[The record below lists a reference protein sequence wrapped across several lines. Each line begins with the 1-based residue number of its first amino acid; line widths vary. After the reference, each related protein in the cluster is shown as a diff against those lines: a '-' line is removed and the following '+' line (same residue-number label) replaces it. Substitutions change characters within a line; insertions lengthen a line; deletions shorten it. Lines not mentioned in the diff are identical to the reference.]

1 MVWGV
6 TDRRNGVHV
15 QLDLPFPAF
24 SFSFQY
30 TRWHYP
36 ACQLTAVDSLDLQLT
51 MSKGDRVDFFVKFVE
66 VNGQQTDLAAKAY
79 EAIMALQSEK
89 YLKTIDEETALQL
102 DHNDKSLFV
111 FSSFSTPAFQHCK
124 ELGCRVVSPLV
135 VLFCLQQQRCVPKAE
150 LPVYNMA
157 MADVTTSCTSLDK
170 EARASVMDLV
180 QLMGGRVYRD
190 LSVSVTHLVAGEVGS
205 KKYLVAASLGKPI
218 VLPSWVKTCW
228 ERSQDSLFRHTDLPI
243 KDYLCPVL
251 RGCTICVTGLS
262 TVERKEVQRLCQQH
276 GARYTGQLKMNECT
290 HLIVSEPTGQKYEC
304 ARKWNIFCVSLHW
317 LFDSIEK
324 GFCQDESRYTVERGS
339 LKASKPHTSTPT
351 GTSKKKEE
359 GASFLGLSHISVNTS
374 VTVNDTAM
382 TNASVSRLDTPD
394 PIDALDISV
403 CTSDDLLDG
412 CKLFLCGLPEKR
424 LEKLRRLVNMVGG
437 LRFNQA
443 SEELTHVVMGEIH
456 QDILTFLVKA
466 THRPYVVTVQWLID
480 SFSRGSRLPEGDY
493 HHPACLP
500 LVPEAVSM
508 STPRA
513 STCRTTSEAPKASEP
528 ATPRHRKAEDDMLSQ
543 YMDEDPTVLEMPPPN
558 DTSSSSMRPSATSV
572 IGADSTIQES
582 SQAGLFAGKRFL
594 LVGFAVEVE
603 AQLSMLVT
611 ENCGK
616 VLVGRT
622 RAVADYAVVPLLG
635 CEVEATVDEVVTDTW
650 LAMCVEQQ
658 CVLDVASHP
667 LFTPVPVMQGRFP
680 LSDCV
685 LSVSQFTGAERESL
699 VELAKHLGAS
709 VQDYFVRMANQR
721 KGMLASTHLVLQI
734 PEGTKYQAA
743 QKWGLPAVT
752 LRWVL
757 ESARTGLRV
766 EEGRFLVDV
775 SPSPE
780 REDASFVGGSQ
791 KPSMPPPLSLDKS
804 PEIPLLGLQSGAGV
818 TPLDVGRFQSKVF
831 RSVLD
836 QGGQEEDSTNPG
848 IQEGGRKTGGAKDSP
863 ALQLDTPSRF
873 LCRDQLF
880 RPNFNVKDALA
891 ALDTPGGRMEQGQVT
906 TPLSEVIGRNL
917 KVALANSTR
926 VNDLQALGSSPQ
938 LRKDT
943 QTKVEEERKAAPLV
957 GVVICVS
964 KKLSKKQGEL
974 NAIAASL
981 GADFRWS
988 CDDTVT
994 HYIYQGRT
1002 GDNSREYRGVKERR
1016 VHVVS
1021 QHWLQACAE
1030 EQRHVS
1036 ESLYPF
1042 TYNPKLSLNLS
1053 QMPADGNQRCHPVST
1068 TSIPHFSLQTQEEK
1082 PEDSA
1087 VEDATI
1093 SHVVNERVLDGELV
1107 QGNAE
1112 KRDLCETLEMREN
1125 LQRQLQEIMS
1135 ATKMTTGRRSSA
1147 RLTRPGSV
1155 GTDSRPQTP
1164 DGQARMGRNT
1174 TSRRTLEA
1182 LRSRQADMDV
1192 NTEPS
1197 QIEQIVWDDPTAR
1210 EERAKL
1216 ADNMQWPGSPSQYS
1230 DPLPVPQAAPPDLS
1244 GPTGNSLK
1252 DSMTD
1257 SELVEMAACDVI
1269 EQQMGQKLMARSVEE
1284 PEPDLLTP
1292 KAPSI
1297 AFPLANPPVP
1307 PEPQQIEEESE
1318 AEMAPPRFQL
1328 SSLNPQERIDYSAL
1342 IEELGGV
1349 VLDKQC
1355 FDPSC
1360 SHIIVGNP
1368 LRNEKYLAAMA
1379 AGKWILHRSY
1389 LEACRSVG
1397 HFIQEDEYEWGSSSI
1412 LDALP
1417 SITSQQKRLALAAMR
1432 WRKKLHGHMEQEGA
1446 FSGWAVMLNI
1456 DQSRESGFR
1465 RLLQSGGAK
1474 VLPSP
1479 SPSLYKGT
1487 THLFAEFSRL
1497 KPGDFRVDVPD
1508 AMSQGVKCLKPEF
1521 IADYLMQEPSPPVEL
1536 YYLPEAAQCLPE
1548 GSVGSHATPTRK
1560 RKASGDS
1567 SKLKKTRLK

>member
-1 MVWGV
+1 
-6 TDRRNGVHV
+6 
-15 QLDLPFPAF
+15 
-24 SFSFQY
+24 
-30 TRWHYP
+30 
-36 ACQLTAVDSLDLQLT
+36 
-51 MSKGDRVDFFVKFVE
+51 MSKGDREDFVVKFVE
-66 VNGQQTDLAAKAY
+66 VNGRKTDLDVKAY
-79 EAIMALQSEK
+79 EAILALQSEK

-124 ELGCRVVSPLV
+124 ELGCRMVSPLV

-157 MADVTTSCTSLDK
+157 MADVTISCTSLDK
-170 EARASVMDLV
+170 EARTDVMDLV

-190 LSVSVTHLVAGEVGS
+190 LNVSVTHLVAGEVGS

-228 ERSQDSLFRHTDLPI
+228 EKSQDSLFRHTDLPI
-243 KDYLCPVL
+243 EDYLCPVL

-262 TVERKEVQRLCQQH
+262 SMERKEVQRLCQQH
-276 GARYTGQLKMNECT
+276 GASYTGQLKMNECT

-324 GFCQDESRYTVERGS
+324 GFCQDESRYTVERGVQ
-339 LKASKPHTSTPT
+339 KATKPHTSTPT
-351 GTSKKKEE
+351 GTS
-359 GASFLGLSHISVNTS
+359 ASLLGLSHISVNNS
-374 VTVNDTAM
+374 RTVNDTAM
-382 TNASVSRLDTPD
+382 TNATESRLDTPD
-394 PIDALDISV
+394 PIDALDITV

-412 CKLFLCGLPEKR
+412 CKLFLCGLPGKK
-424 LEKLRRLVNMVGG
+424 LEKLRRLVNMAGG

-443 SEELTHVVMGEIH
+443 SEELTHVVMGEID
-456 QDILTFLVKA
+456 QDIKTFLAKA
-466 THRPYVVTVQWLID
+466 THRPYVVTVQWLLD

-500 LVPEAVSM
+500 PVPEAVAM
-508 STPRA
+508 PAPRA
-513 STCRTTSEAPKASEP
+513 SASRASASEAPAASEP
-528 ATPRHRKAEDDMLSQ
+528 ATPQHRKAEEDMLSQ
-543 YMDEDPTVLEMPPPN
+543 YMDEDPTVATEEQSWVSAPDP
-558 DTSSSSMRPSATSV
+558 PSAASRAS
-572 IGADSTIQES
+572 ADSTMQEP
-582 SQAGLFAGKRFL
+582 SQAGLFVGKRFL
-594 LVGFAVEVE
+594 LVGFGAEAE

-616 VLVGRT
+616 VLVRRS

-658 CVLDVASHP
+658 CVLELASHP
-667 LFTPVPVMQGRFP
+667 LFSPVPVMEGHSP

-709 VQDYFVRMANQR
+709 VQDYFVRAANKR
-721 KGMLASTHLVLQI
+721 KGMLASTHLVLRS

-743 QKWGLPAVT
+743 QKWGLPSVT

-757 ESARTGLRV
+757 ESARTGLRA
-766 EEGRFLVDV
+766 EERHFLVDF
-775 SPSPE
+775 
-780 REDASFVGGSQ
+780 FVGGSQ
-791 KPSMPPPLSLDKS
+791 KPSMPPPLSMNKS
-804 PEIPLLGLQSGAGV
+804 PEIPLLGPQSGAGV

-831 RSVLD
+831 RSVLE
-836 QGGQEEDSTNPG
+836 QGGCEEDSTTPG
-848 IQEGGRKTGGAKDSP
+848 LQEGGRKAGGAKDSP

-891 ALDTPGGRMEQGQVT
+891 ALDTPGGRTEQGPVV

-926 VNDLQALGSSPQ
+926 GNAPDLQALSASPQ
-938 LRKDT
+938 LRKDAHK
-943 QTKVEEERKAAPLV
+943 KVEEAAPLA

-964 KKLSKKQGEL
+964 KKLSKQQGEL
-974 NAIAASL
+974 NAVAASL

-994 HYIYQGRT
+994 HYIYQGRA
-1002 GDNSREYRGVKERR
+1002 GDNTREYRGVKERR

-1030 EQRHVS
+1030 EQTHVS

-1042 TYNPKLSLNLS
+1042 TYNPKMSLNLS
-1053 QMPADGNQRCHPVST
+1053 RVPPDSSQRCAPATQSLNGLRSPKHRQAQFT
-1068 TSIPHFSLQTQEEK
+1068 CIPLNLWLCL
-1082 PEDSA
+1082 P
-1087 VEDATI
+1087 
-1093 SHVVNERVLDGELV
+1093 
-1107 QGNAE
+1107 
-1112 KRDLCETLEMREN
+1112 DLCETLEMREN

-1135 ATKMTTGRRSSA
+1135 ATKITTGRRSSA
-1147 RLTRPGSV
+1147 RLTRLGLTFYGCLPL
-1155 GTDSRPQTP
+1155 
-1164 DGQARMGRNT
+1164 AF
-1174 TSRRTLEA
+1174 
-1182 LRSRQADMDV
+1182 LRISRQAVMDV

-1216 ADNMQWPGSPSQYS
+1216 ADNMQWPGSPSQHS
-1230 DPLPVPQAAPPDLS
+1230 DPLAVPQAAPPSHLEHA
-1244 GPTGNSLK
+1244 GNPLR

-1257 SELVEMAACDVI
+1257 SELMTPP
-1269 EQQMGQKLMARSVEE
+1269 VEE

-1307 PEPQQIEEESE
+1307 PGPQVTTEKE
-1318 AEMAPPRFQL
+1318 PPRFQL

-1397 HFIQEDEYEWGSSSI
+1397 HFLQEDEYEWGSSSI

-1417 SITSQQKRLALAAMR
+1417 SVTSQQKRLALAAMR
-1432 WRKKLHGHMEQEGA
+1432 WRKKLHDRADQDGA
-1446 FSGWAVMLNI
+1446 FSGWTVMLNI

-1479 SPSLYKGT
+1479 SPSFYKGT

-1497 KPGDFRVDVPD
+1497 KPGDFRVDVPE

-1548 GSVGSHATPTRK
+1548 GSVDSRATPTRK

>member
-1 MVWGV
+1 
-6 TDRRNGVHV
+6 
-15 QLDLPFPAF
+15 
-24 SFSFQY
+24 
-30 TRWHYP
+30 
-36 ACQLTAVDSLDLQLT
+36 
-51 MSKGDRVDFFVKFVE
+51 MSKGDREDFVVKFVE
-66 VNGQQTDLAAKAY
+66 VNGRKTDLDVKAY
-79 EAIMALQSEK
+79 EAILALQSEK

-124 ELGCRVVSPLV
+124 ELGCRMVSPLV

-157 MADVTTSCTSLDK
+157 MADVTISCTSLDK
-170 EARASVMDLV
+170 ETDVMDLV

-190 LSVSVTHLVAGEVGS
+190 LNVSVTHLVAGEVGS

-228 ERSQDSLFRHTDLPI
+228 EKSQDSLFRHTDLPI
-243 KDYLCPVL
+243 EDYLCPVL

-262 TVERKEVQRLCQQH
+262 SMERKEVQRLCQQH
-276 GARYTGQLKMNECT
+276 GASYTGQLKMNECT

-324 GFCQDESRYTVERGS
+324 GFCQDESRYTVERGVQ
-339 LKASKPHTSTPT
+339 KATKPHTSTPT
-351 GTSKKKEE
+351 GTSSKRE
-359 GASFLGLSHISVNTS
+359 GASLLGLSHISVNNS
-374 VTVNDTAM
+374 RTVNDTAM
-382 TNASVSRLDTPD
+382 TNATESRLDTPD
-394 PIDALDISV
+394 PIDALDITV

-412 CKLFLCGLPEKR
+412 CKLFLCGLPGKK
-424 LEKLRRLVNMVGG
+424 LEKLRRLVNMAGG

-443 SEELTHVVMGEIH
+443 SEELTHVVMGEID
-456 QDILTFLVKA
+456 QDIKTFLAKA
-466 THRPYVVTVQWLID
+466 THRPYVVTVQWLLD

-500 LVPEAVSM
+500 PVPEAVAM
-508 STPRA
+508 PAPRA
-513 STCRTTSEAPKASEP
+513 SASRASMPQPADSSAATEEQSWVSAP
-528 ATPRHRKAEDDMLSQ
+528 
-543 YMDEDPTVLEMPPPN
+543 DP
-558 DTSSSSMRPSATSV
+558 PSAASRAS
-572 IGADSTIQES
+572 ADSTMQEP
-582 SQAGLFAGKRFL
+582 SQAGLFVGKRFL
-594 LVGFAVEVE
+594 LVGFGAEAE

-616 VLVGRT
+616 VLVRRS

-658 CVLDVASHP
+658 CVLELASHP
-667 LFTPVPVMQGRFP
+667 LFSPVPVMEGHSP

-709 VQDYFVRMANQR
+709 VQDYFVRAANKR
-721 KGMLASTHLVLQI
+721 KGMLASTHLVLRS

-743 QKWGLPAVT
+743 QKWGLPSVT

-757 ESARTGLRV
+757 ESARTGLRA
-766 EEGRFLVDV
+766 EERHFLVDLP
-775 SPSPE
+775 PSPG
-780 REDASFVGGSQ
+780 RSTY
-791 KPSMPPPLSLDKS
+791 
-804 PEIPLLGLQSGAGV
+804 GAGV

-831 RSVLD
+831 RSVLE
-836 QGGQEEDSTNPG
+836 QGGCEEDSTTPG
-848 IQEGGRKTGGAKDSP
+848 LQEGGRKAGGAKDSP

-891 ALDTPGGRMEQGQVT
+891 ALDTPGGRTEQGPVV

-926 VNDLQALGSSPQ
+926 GNAPDLQALSASPQ
-938 LRKDT
+938 LRKDAHK
-943 QTKVEEERKAAPLV
+943 KVEEAAPLA

-964 KKLSKKQGEL
+964 KKLSKQQGEL
-974 NAIAASL
+974 NAVAASL

-994 HYIYQGRT
+994 HYIYQGRA
-1002 GDNSREYRGVKERR
+1002 GDNTREYRGVKERR

-1021 QHWLQACAE
+1021 QHWLQAVRMISNTHLLLLDLYNGYTCQLTQT
-1030 EQRHVS
+1030 EQAQ
-1036 ESLYPF
+1036 F
-1042 TYNPKLSLNLS
+1042 TCIPLNLWLCL
-1053 QMPADGNQRCHPVST
+1053 P
-1068 TSIPHFSLQTQEEK
+1068 
-1082 PEDSA
+1082 
-1087 VEDATI
+1087 
-1093 SHVVNERVLDGELV
+1093 
-1107 QGNAE
+1107 
-1112 KRDLCETLEMREN
+1112 DLCETLEMREN

-1135 ATKMTTGRRSSA
+1135 ATKITTGRRSSA
-1147 RLTRPGSV
+1147 RLTRLGS
-1155 GTDSRPQTP
+1155 GGADSRPQTP
-1164 DGQARMGRNT
+1164 DGQARVGRNAT
-1174 TSRRTLEA
+1174 GRRTLEA
-1182 LRSRQADMDV
+1182 LRISRQAVMDV

-1216 ADNMQWPGSPSQYS
+1216 ADNMQWPGSPSQHS
-1230 DPLPVPQAAPPDLS
+1230 DPLAVPQAAPPSHLEHA
-1244 GPTGNSLK
+1244 GNPLR

-1257 SELVEMAACDVI
+1257 SELVEMGEVDNS
-1269 EQQMGQKLMARSVEE
+1269 QGNGPLSSE

-1307 PEPQQIEEESE
+1307 PGPQEKSE
-1318 AEMAPPRFQL
+1318 AEKEPPRFQL

-1397 HFIQEDEYEWGSSSI
+1397 HFLQEDEYEWGSSSI

-1417 SITSQQKRLALAAMR
+1417 SVTSQQKRLALAAMR
-1432 WRKKLHGHMEQEGA
+1432 WRKKLHDRADQDGA
-1446 FSGWAVMLNI
+1446 FSGWTVMLNI

-1479 SPSLYKGT
+1479 SPSFYKGT

-1497 KPGDFRVDVPD
+1497 KPGDFRVDVPE

-1548 GSVGSHATPTRK
+1548 GSVDSRATPTRK